1 MRNAF
6 KRILSIIL
14 AVSMLLCTTVPTF
27 AADGEVYISALR
39 IVYADTYEEA
49 KEILEDSE
57 FSHYKLLKENLNE
70 DSDEIGVWLAY
81 ETTTDIEDAITDL
94 AIMQMNGGYTEGNF
108 QEMVKKSYDEYVAM
122 GEIYVEAIEYFAEA
136 YEAKNFLAQVAYR
149 QLNFYT
155 SVTEEGL
162 GIEIPYFDGELL
174 GDIFLEGIE
183 AGELATMFLEGNSY
197 ALNNIRA
204 LLAMGVSYNEDGK
217 TYLEKVADAAAEM
230 TSDPSVFDDEDY
242 DDLAA
247 LVAPTISTLQNMFKE
262 LEAYEDDLNY
272 EDDDFT
278 DAELKYVEY
287 MAMARMTRE
296 VQYLDDKTLYDF
308 CMSYTASEDYTNLY
322 PLVAAL
328 NAGQVAMTKV
338 LHYYDVVRYSMKSA
352 PEEYIEKELVK
363 QEEVYLDNP
372 FNIYTGVDRTIYR
385 GTFAL
390 TSAASRADAYTD
402 RNTLANTFFSGEYAV
417 MTAIDILVG
426 ATGIGFMVWAT
437 IERGAESVALTN
449 AIEKAVQGV
458 QDKVT
463 NAVNDLA
470 GTFASGDGA
479 VNNLW
484 SNQTFNDLMNN
495 FLSKNFAS
503 DPGLSN
509 FSSMTF
515 ADKANFLATKKVADI
530 VRLDDT
536 SQAAYYKLTNSISK
550 VKSDATPV
558 GGEEAA
564 KQAAQ
569 NAAST
574 SAISGLLY
582 VVGGA
587 MMLYSAISMAMTVYH
602 YYHPEYE
609 DIPLALVDLIDT
621 VDGDRYIKYDAVL
634 EAETND
640 DGLYD
645 AGDLNAFA
653 GQRWNALYYTKSY
666 EAGKP
671 LLADEFVV
679 SNSSNRPKTNY
690 APVHRF
696 GEEVC
701 YDLNKYNFEEGTH
714 IYLSVKQ
721 SKNNKSAVADVPEIV
736 GSMFGAGYIFLA
748 GGIGALLGIG
758 GTMLTNSVMK
768 KKKAEAK
775 SEA

>member
-1 MRNAF
+1 MRTAF

-14 AVSMLLCTTVPTF
+14 AVSMLLCTTVPAF
-27 AADGEVYISALR
+27 AAEGEVYISALR
-39 IVYADTYEEA
+39 IIYADDYEEA
-49 KEILEDSE
+49 KEILADSE

-70 DSDEIGVWLAY
+70 DSGEIGVWLAY
-81 ETTTDIEDAITDL
+81 ETTTDIEEAITDL

-162 GIEIPYFDGELL
+162 GIEIPYFDGELI

-197 ALNNIRA
+197 ALNNIRE

-217 TYLEKVADAAAEM
+217 TYLEKVADAAEEM
-230 TSDPSVFDDEDY
+230 TSDPTVFDDEDY

-247 LVAPTISTLQNMFKE
+247 LIAPTISTLKNMFKE

-287 MAMARMTRE
+287 MAMAKMTRA
-296 VQYLDDKTLYDF
+296 VQYLDDQTLYDF
-308 CMSYTASEDYTNLY
+308 CMSYTTSEDYTNLY

-328 NAGQVAMTKV
+328 NAGQAAMTKV

-363 QEEVYLDNP
+363 QEEVYLENP

-390 TSAASRADAYTD
+390 TSEASRADAYTD
-402 RNTLANTFFSGEYAV
+402 RNTLAEAFFGASNAV
-417 MTAIDILVG
+417 MTAMDILVG

-437 IERGAESVALTN
+437 VERGIESAALTN

-463 NAVNDLA
+463 E
-470 GTFASGDGA
+470 G
-479 VNNLW
+479 VNNLA
-484 SNQTFNDLMNN
+484 SALVSENTSFGDMTYGQLIDKL
-495 FLSKNFAS
+495 LSGNFAS
-503 DPGLSN
+503 DPGLAN
-509 FSSMTF
+509 LSSMSF
-515 ADKANFLATKKVADI
+515 ADKATFLSNKMADPSALGQMNTTDI
-530 VRLDDT
+530 AMAMRVQRQVGL
-536 SQAAYYKLTNSISK
+536 AKTN
-550 VKSDATPV
+550 ATPV

-574 SAISGLLY
+574 SAISGLFY
-582 VVGGA
+582 VIGGA
-587 MMLYSAISMAMTVYH
+587 MMLYSAFSMAMTVYH

-645 AGDLNAFA
+645 AGDLNAFE

-679 SNSSNRPKTNY
+679 SNTNNRPKNGYT
-690 APVHRF
+690 PVHRF

-721 SKNNKSAVADVPEIV
+721 SKNNKSAVADVPTVV
-736 GSMFGAGYIFLA
+736 GSMLGAGYIFLA

-758 GTMLTNSVMK
+758 GTVATYSVMK
-768 KKKAEAK
+768 KKKIGNAEA
-775 SEA
+775 

>member
-1 MRNAF
+1 
-6 KRILSIIL
+6 
-14 AVSMLLCTTVPTF
+14 
-27 AADGEVYISALR
+27 
-39 IVYADTYEEA
+39 
-49 KEILEDSE
+49 
-57 FSHYKLLKENLNE
+57 
-70 DSDEIGVWLAY
+70 
-81 ETTTDIEDAITDL
+81 
-94 AIMQMNGGYTEGNF
+94 
-108 QEMVKKSYDEYVAM
+108 
-122 GEIYVEAIEYFAEA
+122 
-136 YEAKNFLAQVAYR
+136 
-149 QLNFYT
+149 
-155 SVTEEGL
+155 
-162 GIEIPYFDGELL
+162 
-174 GDIFLEGIE
+174 
-183 AGELATMFLEGNSY
+183 
-197 ALNNIRA
+197 
-204 LLAMGVSYNEDGK
+204 
-217 TYLEKVADAAAEM
+217 
-230 TSDPSVFDDEDY
+230 
-242 DDLAA
+242 
-247 LVAPTISTLQNMFKE
+247 
-262 LEAYEDDLNY
+262 
-272 EDDDFT
+272 
-278 DAELKYVEY
+278 
-287 MAMARMTRE
+287 
-296 VQYLDDKTLYDF
+296 
-308 CMSYTASEDYTNLY
+308 
-322 PLVAAL
+322 
-328 NAGQVAMTKV
+328 
-338 LHYYDVVRYSMKSA
+338 MKSA

-390 TSAASRADAYTD
+390 TSEASRADAYTD

-437 IERGAESVALTN
+437 VERGVESVALTN

-458 QDKVT
+458 QDKIT
-463 NAVNDLA
+463 E
-470 GTFASGDGA
+470 G
-479 VNNLW
+479 VNNLA
-484 SNQTFNDLMNN
+484 STLVSQNGTYGDLTYGQ
-495 FLSKNFAS
+495 LIDKILTSNFAS
-503 DPGLSN
+503 DSGLAN
-509 FSSMTF
+509 LSSMSF
-515 ADKANFLATKKVADI
+515 ADKATFLSNKMADPTALGQMNTTDI
-530 VRLDDT
+530 GMAMRIRSEVGI
-536 SQAAYYKLTNSISK
+536 AKTN
-550 VKSDATPV
+550 ATPV

-587 MMLYSAISMAMTVYH
+587 MMLYSAFSMAMTVYH

-621 VDGDRYIKYDAVL
+621 VDGDRYIKYDVVL

-645 AGDLNAFA
+645 AGDLNAFE

-679 SNSSNRPKTNY
+679 SNTNNRPKTNY

-721 SKNNKSAVADVPEIV
+721 SKNNKSAVADVPTVV
-736 GSMFGAGYIFLA
+736 GSMLGAGYIFLA

-758 GTMLTNSVMK
+758 GTVATYSVMK
-768 KKKAEAK
+768 KKKTGDNAEA
-775 SEA
+775 